1 VKGPLAATLL
11 TLAACGGTAATDNL
25 AAEAAENGMPTEA
38 ELIANRITDPHAP
51 TVAELRSQGLD
62 RVDDEPMG
70 WSCGP
75 DCTIDGFTAVYMG
88 RETGRG
94 PERHFICPIGTGDM
108 ETWRCRAVEEGSRY
122 PEPPPP
128 RP

>member
-1 VKGPLAATLL
+1 MRGPLAAMISM
-11 TLAACGGTAATDNL
+11 LAACGQAPATHNEAAATEGD
-25 AAEAAENGMPTEA
+25 GPTRA
-38 ELIANRITDPHAP
+38 ELMANRIVDPDAP
-51 TVAELRSQGLD
+51 TVADLRRRGLD

-75 DCTIDGFTAVYMG
+75 DCTIDGFTAIYMG

-94 PERHFICPIGTGDM
+94 PERHFICPVGEGDM
-108 ETWRCRAVEEGSRY
+108 ETWRCRDVEIGARY

-128 RP
+128 QT